1 MSLSHHVEGVLRN
14 LHPRKQTDQQKD
26 LQNKSHRNRQ
36 FPTVQ
41 RMLKSQREVAVL
53 QKSRNATS
61 RDLLDWGE
69 ACGVTVTR
77 SRSTRLGL
85 TRNLSCYVYVV
96 FMLCLQ
102 LPFPVQSIKQ
112 VGSED
117 TTDPPFD
124 M

>member
-1 MSLSHHVEGVLRN
+1 
-14 LHPRKQTDQQKD
+14 
-26 LQNKSHRNRQ
+26 
-36 FPTVQ
+36 
-41 RMLKSQREVAVL
+41 MLKSQQEVAVL

-96 FMLCLQ
+96 SYVMF
-102 LPFPVQSIKQ
+102 
-112 VGSED
+112 
-117 TTDPPFD
+117 TTSFSCSVNKAS
-124 M
+124 

>member
-1 MSLSHHVEGVLRN
+1 
-14 LHPRKQTDQQKD
+14 
-26 LQNKSHRNRQ
+26 
-36 FPTVQ
+36 
-41 RMLKSQREVAVL
+41 MLKSQREGAVL

-96 FMLCLQ
+96 FM
-102 LPFPVQSIKQ
+102 
-112 VGSED
+112 
-117 TTDPPFD
+117 
-124 M
+124 

>member
-1 MSLSHHVEGVLRN
+1 
-14 LHPRKQTDQQKD
+14 
-26 LQNKSHRNRQ
+26 
-36 FPTVQ
+36 
-41 RMLKSQREVAVL
+41 MLKSQREVAVL

-112 VGSED
+112 VSVVK
-117 TTDPPFD
+117 TLQPYNYLIFRSNIFMHPLFVF
-124 M
+124 

>member
-1 MSLSHHVEGVLRN
+1 
-14 LHPRKQTDQQKD
+14 
-26 LQNKSHRNRQ
+26 
-36 FPTVQ
+36 
-41 RMLKSQREVAVL
+41 MLKSQQEVAVL

-112 VGSED
+112 VSVVKTLHINHSMIYHFIIFTGLTNLDLYPLPGNDEL
-117 TTDPPFD
+117 
-124 M
+124 

>member
-1 MSLSHHVEGVLRN
+1 MR
-14 LHPRKQTDQQKD
+14 
-26 LQNKSHRNRQ
+26 
-36 FPTVQ
+36 
-41 RMLKSQREVAVL
+41 KSQREVAAL

-69 ACGVTVTR
+69 ACGVTVTVTR

-102 LPFPVQSIKQ
+102 LPFPIQSIKH
-112 VGSED
+112 VSEV
-117 TTDPPFD
+117 TTLVTPRKEKTNKSRPI
-124 M
+124 

>member
-1 MSLSHHVEGVLRN
+1 
-14 LHPRKQTDQQKD
+14 
-26 LQNKSHRNRQ
+26 
-36 FPTVQ
+36 
-41 RMLKSQREVAVL
+41 MLKSQREVAVL

-117 TTDPPFD
+117 TTLVTPRKETNKSRPN
-124 M
+124 

>member
-1 MSLSHHVEGVLRN
+1 MSPSHHVEGGRRN
-14 LHPRKQTDQQKD
+14 LHPRKQINQQKD

-41 RMLKSQREVAVL
+41 RMLKSQREVAVR

-85 TRNLSCYVYVV
+85 TRNLSCYVYFV
-96 FMLCLQ
+96 FM
-102 LPFPVQSIKQ
+102 F
-112 VGSED
+112 
-117 TTDPPFD
+117 TTSFSYSVNKAS
-124 M
+124 